1 VGPKHVILVILSEL
15 GIATY
20 IWHFSI
26 LKLASQLMSFTLLK
40 FHQFYCEG
48 DFAPPIR
55 MGLGFPLKKKAFEQP

>member
-1 VGPKHVILVILSEL
+1 MPLIFGILYLKTSQSAHEL
-15 GIATY
+15 V
-20 IWHFSI
+20 
-26 LKLASQLMSFTLLK
+26 SFTLLK